1 MLEGAFILAILAF
14 VGGLVFVI
22 AKSAKSAGLAEATHE
37 ATMER
42 IDDLLETKRQDDI
55 VNSNPDIAGMS
66 KKLSDA
72 LREG

>member
-1 MLEGAFILAILAF
+1 MIVSVIVLAVLAAF
-14 VGGLVFVI
+14 GGLVAMLMRA
-22 AKSAKSAGLAEATHE
+22 AKTNGLAEATHE
-37 ATMER
+37 STMER

-55 VNSNPDIAGMS
+55 VNSNPDVVGMS